1 MAHSLDLGHVSPPAV
16 FPLGDA
22 FSGKDPQGTLLN
34 FTNCSMT
41 LDGQP
46 YFGVCGEI
54 HYARVAADQ
63 WEDTLIKAKMGG
75 VNIVATYVFWNVH
88 EEVEGVFRFD
98 GHRDL
103 RTFVELCQKHGLYV
117 ILRVGP
123 FAHGEMRNGGL
134 PDWLYGKPY
143 EVRSRDPGFLAAVKR
158 LYAAI
163 HAQVDGLYFAQGG
176 PIIAAQ
182 LDNEFMHAG
191 APWEET
197 AQTTAEWVPAGSGG
211 EDYLRDL
218 KALLEEVGMV
228 TPFYTCTA
236 WGGAMAPVESA
247 LPLWGGYSYQPW
259 LFYSPRQE
267 AHPATPEYL
276 YRDNHNN
283 DVPETYNFSPRYRPE
298 DRPYACCE
306 MMGGMASSYRYRFQ
320 LPFESVD
327 ALANVKLGS
336 GCTLLG
342 YYMYRGGTTPTG
354 ERTPYL
360 NEGQTPKRSYDFQAP
375 IGEFGQ
381 LRPSYHRL
389 RLLHLFCRT
398 FSQELCRAKTV
409 LPQEQPASPT
419 DGDTLRYCAR
429 VQGDRGFLFLN
440 NFQDHFDLPP
450 RREESITLTL
460 PSGPLTFPRLS
471 LTSGENA
478 ILPFNQE
485 LDGVRLRWASAQPI
499 AQAQGKEGP
508 LWFFF
513 APEGMEPCF
522 AFDPDF
528 SVQGCDT
535 WEEDGLLCCKP
546 QPGSPSAFTV
556 EGPSGAVTM
565 VTLSREQAL
574 GFSKLTLDRGEL
586 ALLSPTP
593 LLWDGERLLA
603 ETDQPLVTAYVLGQG
618 AAALKPCPG
627 VETEAE
633 TLENMVWQKLTFSTG
648 LGEPPALEAREVGL
662 GRYLLEIP
670 SQALE
675 GCKTALLR
683 MEYEGDVGHAFLD
696 GELLSDNFAN
706 GAPWEVRLDHRRQEL
721 AHGPLTVYIT
731 PIREG
736 ARVVSDSP
744 MAALSESST
753 SQHAALLSARLR
765 RIGQFPLLTL

>member
-22 FSGKDPQGTLLN
+22 FSGKDPQGTLLS
-34 FTNCSMT
+34 FTNCFMT

-54 HYARVAADQ
+54 HYARMAADQ

-163 HAQVDGLYFAQGG
+163 HAQVDELYFSQGG

-389 RLLHLFCRT
+389 RLLHLFCQT

-409 LPQEQPASPT
+409 LP
-419 DGDTLRYCAR
+419 R
-429 VQGDRGFLFLN
+429 N
-440 NFQDHFDLPP
+440 
-450 RREESITLTL
+450 I
-460 PSGPLTFPRLS
+460 S
-471 LTSGENA
+471 L
-478 ILPFNQE
+478 
-485 LDGVRLRWASAQPI
+485 
-499 AQAQGKEGP
+499 
-508 LWFFF
+508 
-513 APEGMEPCF
+513 
-522 AFDPDF
+522 
-528 SVQGCDT
+528 
-535 WEEDGLLCCKP
+535 
-546 QPGSPSAFTV
+546 
-556 EGPSGAVTM
+556 
-565 VTLSREQAL
+565 
-574 GFSKLTLDRGEL
+574 
-586 ALLSPTP
+586 
-593 LLWDGERLLA
+593 
-603 ETDQPLVTAYVLGQG
+603 
-618 AAALKPCPG
+618 
-627 VETEAE
+627 
-633 TLENMVWQKLTFSTG
+633 
-648 LGEPPALEAREVGL
+648 
-662 GRYLLEIP
+662 
-670 SQALE
+670 
-675 GCKTALLR
+675 
-683 MEYEGDVGHAFLD
+683 
-696 GELLSDNFAN
+696 
-706 GAPWEVRLDHRRQEL
+706 
-721 AHGPLTVYIT
+721 
-731 PIREG
+731 
-736 ARVVSDSP
+736 
-744 MAALSESST
+744 
-753 SQHAALLSARLR
+753 
-765 RIGQFPLLTL
+765 